1 MEWNASWN
9 AKTFAAP
16 TNTPWRSAFQKS
28 VKRDIKNLTRSPS
41 HISQTMN
48 SRYQKITSL
57 VIALKKTVHDPTTE
71 IESSTILQN
80 DIRIL
85 FESLVH
91 SLTIIN
97 KLYRQK
103 DREGNYISQREDYAT
118 ALMLISPLFTA
129 GKLDISGSIRTY
141 YQILVDEI
149 GISSSFNWRDLQA
162 LTGKS
167 KTSCNRILQGLR
179 ELNLIRKNGKGYR
192 QLQNYEL
199 IPTTETHQTAAIWES
214 AFEDFKDFKGWQEF

>member
-1 MEWNASWN
+1 MEC
-9 AKTFAAP
+9 
-16 TNTPWRSAFQKS
+16 
-28 VKRDIKNLTRSPS
+28 
-41 HISQTMN
+41 
-48 SRYQKITSL
+48 RYRKITAL
-57 VIALKKTVHDPTTE
+57 VIALKNLFPQATTVHDPTAE

-80 DIRIL
+80 DVRIL

-103 DREGNYISQREDYAT
+103 DSEGNYISQREDYAT

-129 GKLDISGSIRTY
+129 QKLDISGSIRNY

-149 GISSSFNWRDLQA
+149 GLSSSFNWKDLQT

-199 IPTTETHQTAAIWES
+199 IPTTEAQETADIWET
-214 AFEDFKDFKGWQEF
+214 AFEDFKDFKGWQEL

>member
-1 MEWNASWN
+1 MEC
-9 AKTFAAP
+9 
-16 TNTPWRSAFQKS
+16 
-28 VKRDIKNLTRSPS
+28 
-41 HISQTMN
+41 
-48 SRYQKITSL
+48 RYRKITSL
-57 VIALKKTVHDPTTE
+57 VIALKNLFPQATTVHDPTTE

-103 DREGNYISQREDYAT
+103 DSEGNYISQREDYAT

-129 GKLDISGSIRTY
+129 QKLDISHGIRTY

-149 GISSSFNWRDLQA
+149 GISSSFNWKDLQA

-179 ELNLIRKNGKGYR
+179 ELHLIRKNGKGYR

-199 IPTTETHQTAAIWES
+199 IPIAETHQTAAIWES
-214 AFEDFKDFKGWQEF
+214 AFEEWSGFKGFEEF

>member
-1 MEWNASWN
+1 MEC
-9 AKTFAAP
+9 
-16 TNTPWRSAFQKS
+16 
-28 VKRDIKNLTRSPS
+28 
-41 HISQTMN
+41 
-48 SRYQKITSL
+48 RYRKITSL
-57 VIALKKTVHDPTTE
+57 VIALKNLFPQATTVHDPTTE
-71 IESSTILQN
+71 IESNTILQN

-103 DREGNYISQREDYAT
+103 DSEGNYISQREDYAT

-129 GKLDISGSIRTY
+129 QKLDISGNIRNY

-149 GISSSFNWRDLQA
+149 GLSSSFNWRDLQT

-167 KTSCNRILQGLR
+167 KTSCNRILQGLC
-179 ELNLIRKNGKGYR
+179 ELNLVRKNGKGYR

-199 IPTTETHQTAAIWES
+199 IPQTQAQETADIWET
-214 AFEDFKDFKGWQEF
+214 AFEDFKDFKGWQEL

>member
-1 MEWNASWN
+1 MEC
-9 AKTFAAP
+9 
-16 TNTPWRSAFQKS
+16 
-28 VKRDIKNLTRSPS
+28 
-41 HISQTMN
+41 
-48 SRYQKITSL
+48 RYLKITSL
-57 VIALKKTVHDPTTE
+57 VIALKNLFPRATTVHDPTTE

-80 DIRIL
+80 DVRIL
-85 FESLVH
+85 YESLVH
-91 SLTIIN
+91 SLTVIN

-103 DREGNYISQREDYAT
+103 DSEGNYISQREDYAT

-129 GKLDISGSIRTY
+129 QKLDISGNIRNY
-141 YQILVDEI
+141 YQILFDEI
-149 GISSSFNWRDLQA
+149 GLSSSFNWRDLQA

-199 IPTTETHQTAAIWES
+199 IPQTRAQEASEIWES
-214 AFEDFKDFKGWQEF
+214 AFEEFKDFKGWQEL